1 MAVPT
6 KSVQGNIYT
15 ELQSIS
21 CNKKNQDK
29 LSNKMDVSAKTE
41 TEDISIDVISKSNIS
56 KKSGLDEKENEATGN
71 DDKTITDK
79 IASEDLLEKRSH
91 KIGEGCSLFP
101 IHMWLYFLYIF
112 LSIVLAVFGTLLL
125 LCGSWTNTGKFSFES
140 IINVPFPKVEV
151 EDHDYHAMALEFLQL
166 TCWISGFF
174 FWLFALYF
182 VYVYHNLLWVSR
194 PWDRQTW
201 NRVRVA
207 ADQVLVQDKVREETV
222 QDQFDRM
229 NQKQQEEMKKYKRT
243 LTEPAKKLGV

>member
-1 MAVPT
+1 M
-6 KSVQGNIYT
+6 S
-15 ELQSIS
+15 S
-21 CNKKNQDK
+21 NKKNQDK

-41 TEDISIDVISKSNIS
+41 TE
-56 KKSGLDEKENEATGN
+56 KK
-71 DDKTITDK
+71 
-79 IASEDLLEKRSH
+79 SH
-91 KIGEGCSLFP
+91 KIGEDCTLFP

-112 LSIVLAVFGTLLL
+112 LSIVLLL
-125 LCGSWTNTGKFSFES
+125 LCGSRTNTGKFFFES

-151 EDHDYHAMALEFLQL
+151 EDHHAMAFEFLQL

-207 ADQVLVQDKVREETV
+207 DDQVLVQDKVRKETV

-229 NQKQQEEMKKYKRT
+229 NQRLQEEI
-243 LTEPAKKLGV
+243 

>member
-1 MAVPT
+1 
-6 KSVQGNIYT
+6 
-15 ELQSIS
+15 
-21 CNKKNQDK
+21 
-29 LSNKMDVSAKTE
+29 
-41 TEDISIDVISKSNIS
+41 
-56 KKSGLDEKENEATGN
+56 
-71 DDKTITDK
+71 
-79 IASEDLLEKRSH
+79 
-91 KIGEGCSLFP
+91 
-101 IHMWLYFLYIF
+101 MWLYFLYIF

-151 EDHDYHAMALEFLQL
+151 EVEDHDYHAMALELLQL

-174 FWLFALYF
+174 FWLLALYF
-182 VYVYHNLLWVSR
+182 VYVHHNLLRVSR
-194 PWDRQTW
+194 HWDRQTW
-201 NRVRVA
+201 NRRVRVA

>member
-1 MAVPT
+1 MAAPT
-6 KSVQGNIYT
+6 KSVHDNNYT

-21 CNKKNQDK
+21 SNKKQ
-29 LSNKMDVSAKTE
+29 
-41 TEDISIDVISKSNIS
+41 
-56 KKSGLDEKENEATGN
+56 
-71 DDKTITDK
+71 
-79 IASEDLLEKRSH
+79 
-91 KIGEGCSLFP
+91 GCSLFP
-101 IHMWLYFLYIF
+101 IHMSLYFLYIF
-112 LSIVLAVFGTLLL
+112 LSIVLAVFGTLLLL

-151 EDHDYHAMALEFLQL
+151 DDHDYHDYHAMALEFLQL

-182 VYVYHNLLWVSR
+182 VYMYHNLFWVSR

-201 NRVRVA
+201 NRRVRVA

-229 NQKQQEEMKKYKRT
+229 NQKQQEEMKTYKRT
-243 LTEPAKKLGV
+243 LAEPAKKLGV